1 MSLLKIRVHNV
12 WRTVILSTHYAKQ
25 LNQSRNARMR
35 KLLAPTPA
43 KLIPATIINA
53 TTTVPQNTSH
63 VSLSLEKN
71 SAIMR
76 EVLASVHAMLSV
88 SCSHLLS
95 EYWRGKTV

>member
-1 MSLLKIRVHNV
+1 MSLLKTRVHNV
-12 WRTVILSTHYAKQ
+12 WRTVILSPHYAKQ

-35 KLLAPTPA
+35 KLLVPTPA
-43 KLIPATIINA
+43 KLIPATIISV
-53 TTTVPQNTSH
+53 TTTVPQNTSR
-63 VSLSLEKN
+63 VSPSLEKN

-95 EYWRGKTV
+95 EYWHGKTV